1 MSDVI
6 GLLGPGIL
14 LAAPILYAAIGGL
27 FTYRAGIFNIGLEG
41 FMLISAYFSIVGAMQ
56 THSLLLGTLIGVLA
70 AALAA
75 AVMGVAVV
83 AFRADEVIVGI
94 AINLFALGLTTFLLS
109 DAQTSG
115 QSLDLPSG
123 YPQFHIGLLD
133 GVPVLDQIF
142 NNRDVIIWLMI
153 PLVIG
158 VNLLFRRTSF
168 GLHLKATGEAPLAA
182 RAAGVRVSAVRFAS
196 VVLSGVLCG
205 VGGAEL
211 SIGSV
216 HLFSENMTSGRGI
229 IAFAAVIFGA
239 GLVGR
244 VSVACLLFGLAQALA
259 GLLQIKTNFPSQFV
273 LMVPYLVTIVAVGIS
288 DALSRRRRYTARGA
302 DPGAG
307 RSVAAPL
314 VLLGHLTVDEIH
326 MADGAVHPATIGGA
340 AAYAAMGASLAGGDV
355 CVVSRVGDDYPLA
368 RLADVGEGCGAID
381 AGRTARLEGR
391 SIHNTAFYDVQGL
404 RHYDIED
411 FDTLIDQT
419 PSGSDL
425 GDLDLAGRWALI
437 SPATLRQQA
446 DLIEELSARGAQI
459 ALDTELHYLTER
471 DALDRLVELTSA
483 VDCFLPSREHIAHL
497 TGYDG
502 DDPNRLAEVVAVFDC
517 PLVVVK
523 CGAAGVQ
530 LVDRHSTAALRVPA
544 VPALV
549 ILDPTGAGDAF
560 DGGLLVGLSQGKS
573 PGEAAAGGCVAA
585 SFVVESIGVCVP
597 PTYSAIER
605 ARRTEGVTATVNA
618 RVVTTHREVTSS

>member
-229 IAFAAVIFGA
+229 VAFAAVIFGA
-239 GLVGR
+239 SLVGR

-259 GLLQIKTNFPSQFV
+259 GLLQIRTNFPSQFV

-302 DPGAG
+302 DPGAD

-381 AGRTARLEGR
+381 AGRTAASRGPQHPQYRLLR
-391 SIHNTAFYDVQGL
+391 CARASSLRHRGL
-404 RHYDIED
+404 RHSHRPDPERERPRRSRSCRAVGTHLARDVAATGRPDRRTQCTRSAHRARYRAALPDR
-411 FDTLIDQT
+411 TGR
-419 PSGSDL
+419 PRPPGRADL
-425 GDLDLAGRWALI
+425 G
-437 SPATLRQQA
+437 
-446 DLIEELSARGAQI
+446 
-459 ALDTELHYLTER
+459 
-471 DALDRLVELTSA
+471 
-483 VDCFLPSREHIAHL
+483 
-497 TGYDG
+497 
-502 DDPNRLAEVVAVFDC
+502 
-517 PLVVVK
+517 
-523 CGAAGVQ
+523 
-530 LVDRHSTAALRVPA
+530 
-544 VPALV
+544 
-549 ILDPTGAGDAF
+549 
-560 DGGLLVGLSQGKS
+560 GGLLPAQ
-573 PGEAAAGGCVAA
+573 PRAHH
-585 SFVVESIGVCVP
+585 P
-597 PTYSAIER
+597 PH
-605 ARRTEGVTATVNA
+605 
-618 RVVTTHREVTSS
+618 RV